1 MVDVVDVLERVL
13 GSHDLLSG
21 RKGDELREREGLVLV
36 PHLLGVEP
44 SASGDSVRTVTTV
57 HVRHRQAFPTA
68 IFEYQHG
75 VGATVEESLESAF
88 EQWQQI
94 DLPVLEDATRLE
106 PMYCAA
112 IRYGHRRVILGP
124 TAEWRA
130 QPEAGPSGEEH
141 DFCPCCLTTRCFDAF
156 RPLVESDETYGVRLY
171 AARNDRGEGL
181 ADCRVNG
188 EDFATGQQALIAY
201 ARTWRP
207 RGDEFRK
214 QYVVMQR
221 DPAV

>member
-1 MVDVVDVLERVL
+1 MEDVVGVLERVL
-13 GSHDLLSG
+13 GAHDLL
-21 RKGDELREREGLVLV
+21 RERTGDELREREGLVLT
-36 PHLLGVEP
+36 PRLLSVEP
-44 SASGDSVRTVTTV
+44 SASGVRTVTTV
-57 HVRHRQAFPTA
+57 QVQHRQAFPTP

-75 VGATVEESLESAF
+75 VGATVEESLTFAF

-112 IRYGHRRVILGP
+112 IRFGHRRVILGP
-124 TAEWRA
+124 TATLCA
-130 QPEAGPSGEEH
+130 QPAVPSGEEH

-156 RPLVESDETYGVRLY
+156 RPLVESDGIYGVRLY
-171 AARNDRGEGL
+171 AARNAGGDAQ

-188 EDFATGQQALIAY
+188 EDFATGQDSLIAY
-201 ARTWRP
+201 ARTWQP
-207 RGDEFRK
+207 RGNEFRK